1 MTTPAFPP
9 PRRSPPAESLRI
21 AIVDDEQLVRVSL
34 RRYCC
39 ALGMSAVAYGGGREL
54 LDALSARSD
63 VPDCLLLD
71 AHMPDMTGLDVQQ
84 QLRRLSVQFPTIV
97 YSADDEPEARERY
110 LAAGAAEYLRKPIG
124 GDDLVAAIRRAME
137 SPLVAPRIA

>member
-1 MTTPAFPP
+1 MTTPAL
-9 PRRSPPAESLRI
+9 SPSNALRI
-21 AIVDDEQLVRVSL
+21 AIVDDEQHVRVSL

-39 ALGMSAVAYGGGREL
+39 ALGMSAIAYGGGREL
-54 LDALSARSD
+54 LHALGAACD
-63 VPDCLLLD
+63 IPDCLLLD

-124 GDDLVAAIRRAME
+124 GDELVAAITRAME
-137 SPLVAPRIA
+137 SRRLPRRIE

>member
-1 MTTPAFPP
+1 MTTAPL
-9 PRRSPPAESLRI
+9 PRSDSLRI

-34 RRYCC
+34 RRYCS
-39 ALGMSAVAYGGGREL
+39 ALGMSAVAYGDGREL
-54 LDALSARSD
+54 LEALSTSANA
-63 VPDCLLLD
+63 PDCLLLD
-71 AHMPDMTGLDVQQ
+71 AHMPEMTGLDVQQ

-124 GDDLVAAIRRAME
+124 GDELVAAITRAIESRRLTPPIE
-137 SPLVAPRIA
+137 